1 MTRARGY
8 SFIELVLVLVVAGI
22 LAAIAMPQFNQ
33 NEVNASWFYEQVKG
47 GLRYAQRQAV
57 AHRRTVWVFV
67 AANSVELCY
76 TATNPCPLA
85 DSVPD
90 FATAS
95 PYKLTAPAGVALSP
109 LAFSFNALGQ
119 PSAGAPFL
127 VGTARV
133 EPETGYVH

>member
-1 MTRARGY
+1 VTRARGY
-8 SFIELVLVLVVAGI
+8 SLIELVVVLVAAGI

-76 TATNPCPLA
+76 TATNPCPPP
-85 DSVPD
+85 DGVPD

-95 PYKLTAPAGVALSP
+95 PYKLTAPAGVTLSL

-119 PSAGAPFL
+119 PSAGAPFV

-133 EPETGYVH
+133 EPETGYVY